1 MKFKA
6 ISFTQT
12 VVFVWMASLVA
23 ISPAIRS
30 QEQLGVYEQL
40 DRYLED
46 GLMFTDENYQ
56 EVDLKAAIN
65 KPTVLA
71 LVYYECPGICTPLM
85 NGLADVMKKSDMLA
99 NKDYQVFTV
108 SFSHREK
115 PFLAMNKKKTYVKLV
130 EKGDLENGWRFFTG
144 DSITIRRLLDNV
156 GYQIKQEGGE
166 YIHPATLI
174 VLSPDGK
181 ITRYLHGTYFLPFD
195 FKMAIIEASQG
206 KSGPTINKV
215 LKFCF
220 SYDPEGQR
228 YVLNITSISGSI
240 ILLAALIFLA
250 YLLISGRKKRQTNN
264 I

>member
-1 MKFKA
+1 MIINLLKSPYTFA
-6 ISFTQT
+6 WSLLYLIVFSSFHLKGQ
-12 VVFVWMASLVA
+12 V
-23 ISPAIRS
+23 
-30 QEQLGVYEQL
+30 QLGVYEQL

-46 GLMFTDENYQ
+46 GLIFTDEKYQ
-56 EVDLKAAIN
+56 QIDLKSAIN

-85 NGLADVMKKSDMLA
+85 NGLADVMKKSDMIA
-99 NKDYQVFTV
+99 NKDYQVFMV
-108 SFSHREK
+108 SFSHTEK
-115 PFLAMNKKKTYVKLV
+115 PFLAANKKKTYVKLV
-130 EKGDLENGWRFFTG
+130 EKGDLDNGWRFFTG
-144 DSITIRRLLDNV
+144 DSIHIRRLLDNV

-166 YIHPATLI
+166 YIHPATLV

-195 FKMAIIEASQG
+195 FKMAIIEASEG

-240 ILLAALIFLA
+240 ILLAALIFLIF
-250 YLLISGRKKRQTNN
+250 LLKSNRKRQSNN
-264 I
+264 L